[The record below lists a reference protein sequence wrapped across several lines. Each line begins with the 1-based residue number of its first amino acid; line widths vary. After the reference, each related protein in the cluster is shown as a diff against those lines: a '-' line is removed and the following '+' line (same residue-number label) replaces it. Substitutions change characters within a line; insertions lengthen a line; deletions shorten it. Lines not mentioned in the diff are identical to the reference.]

1 MVLHFP
7 SILPPSSQQAPS
19 LEAAE
24 STPGTRTR
32 KIGGGAS
39 SVFSLFNL
47 KAKSKFWTESV
58 IRTGPLSLI
67 TCFFLIN
74 CRLWGFLFVFLCVI
88 MLLIAHLLVVLIC
101 FGRVR

>member
-74 CRLWGFLFVFLCVI
+74 IVVFGDSCSFFCVLLC
-88 MLLIAHLLVVLIC
+88 C
-101 FGRVR
+101 